1 MVIFPQVGESQY
13 EVKESNV
20 SGLEIEGGTE
30 ARVVLVTACRFASG
44 YIRRSIA
51 YMLQEMMLCQAES
64 AGMGDWVAGGI
75 AQG

>member
-1 MVIFPQVGESQY
+1 M
-13 EVKESNV
+13 
-20 SGLEIEGGTE
+20 
-30 ARVVLVTACRFASG
+30 VLVTACRFASG

-51 YMLQEMMLCQAES
+51 YMLQEMMLCQLES